1 MKLLQIKPFYF
12 RAFCVSAPVVF
23 NTSLTIF
30 YGGNGAGKSSLSEAL
45 EWLLYGYTKRRRKG
59 DEYSKNEYKGSYV
72 HNACPTGTAPY
83 VEAQVK
89 LADGSIHLIR
99 RTMKLNK
106 AGLAL
111 DQESTLSVDNTPVAD
126 LSPINLA
133 YTEAQCPVIVQHG
146 IQDFIHMRPIDRYRV
161 ISEALGLS
169 ELVEFKDTLERAKIQ
184 RRNYPSTEVAQAKKI
199 VAQLIA
205 NLKSVDLVTLATRWQ
220 LENYSVDADYSL
232 ILDKARELSGSQA
245 TTLESALKDV
255 RTRQTEEISRV
266 FDIAPFQ
273 PNPHLGTTLEQIPPL
288 VAQIQE
294 ADAKFKMA
302 DATYTGATAS
312 SYKVAQLEFWK
323 QGLTLV
329 DTANPEQ
336 CPFCEESTI
345 TPNKIR
351 GLEARLE
358 ADDDL
363 SKSRRSFLRETDSY
377 IALLSQAEQKL
388 PQLEFDF
395 ISDKN
400 VSALEK
406 LFESDR
412 ERLQAFAA
420 ENRQSVQLVRS
431 LRETITW
438 AKDSLS
444 NLKTFV
450 TQPNKVIEA
459 AVTVADIPTR
469 IGKALAEATTSLK
482 QYNEIFVTFK
492 PIFERELSDEAT
504 VTKFTSLVDILNN
517 HASVRL
523 IADAKAFDSEILE
536 AQRLVEEHILDQQ
549 KVALTS
555 RETEIL
561 SWYGLLSPNTDV
573 KFSGLEPGR
582 SEYSLKAEAFGK
594 TMNAAASLSQSQ
606 LNCLGLSIYI
616 PSVSAP
622 DSPFKFILFDDPV
635 QAMDDDHHESF
646 LLKVIPE
653 LMNKHDFEV
662 IVLTHLKETA
672 DRLRDINFT
681 GNFTYYRFDKLQAT
695 GPVIVE
701 HIILSDDMKKIR
713 QLAQGNDDNRE
724 MAVDRIRV
732 LCENIMREAHLR
744 KKGFRMSVA
753 SGTASSMVPHFAQ
766 VPSVTPAMVTEIQDT
781 INWSNPAHHTPPGYV
796 VPATTNINP
805 HIERLQKMIN
815 DLGLKK

>member
-1 MKLLQIKPFYF
+1 MILLQIKPFYF
-12 RAFCVSAPVVF
+12 RAFCDSAPVVF
-23 NTSLTIF
+23 NAKLTIF

-72 HNACPTGTAPY
+72 NNACPIGTAPY

-106 AGLAL
+106 AGLPL
-111 DQESTLSVDNTPVAD
+111 DQESTLSVDGTPVVD
-126 LSPINLA
+126 FSHINLS
-133 YTEAQCPVIVQHG
+133 YSEAQCPVIVQHG
-146 IQDFIHMRPIDRYRV
+146 IQDFIHMRPIERYRV

-169 ELVEFKDTLERAKIQ
+169 ELVEFKDALERAKIQ
-184 RRNYPSTEVAQAKKI
+184 RRNNPSTEVAQAKKI
-199 VAQLIA
+199 VAGLGV
-205 NLKSVDLVTLATRWQ
+205 NLKSVDLVTLATQWQ
-220 LENYSVDADYSL
+220 SENYSVDADYSL

-245 TTLESALKDV
+245 TTIESALKDV
-255 RTRQTEEISRV
+255 RTRQTKEINRV

-273 PNPHLGTTLEQIPPL
+273 PNPHLGTTLEQMPPL

-294 ADAKFKMA
+294 ANAKFTGA
-302 DATYTGATAS
+302 AATFTGATAS

-329 DTANPEQ
+329 DTANPEL
-336 CPFCEESTI
+336 CPFCEEPTI
-345 TPNKIR
+345 TPNRIQVLKD
-351 GLEARLE
+351 RLE
-358 ADDDL
+358 ANNNL
-363 SKSRRSFLRETDSY
+363 SKSRSSFLRETDSY
-377 IALLSQAEQKL
+377 IALLSQVEQKL
-388 PQLEFDF
+388 SQLEFNS

-406 LFESDR
+406 LFENDR
-412 ERLQAFAA
+412 ERLQAFAV
-420 ENRQSVQLVRS
+420 ENRQSVQVVHG

-450 TQPNKVIEA
+450 TQPSKVIEA
-459 AVTVADIPTR
+459 AAIVADIPTR
-469 IGKALAEATTSLK
+469 IGKALAEATTILK
-482 QYNEIFVTFK
+482 QYNETFLTFK

-504 VTKFTSLVDILNN
+504 VMKFTSLVNILDSQ
-517 HASVRL
+517 ASVRL
-523 IADAKAFDSEILE
+523 LADAKAFDSEIPE
-536 AQRLVEEHILDQQ
+536 AQRLVEEHILEQQ

-582 SEYSLKAEAFGK
+582 SEYNLKAEAFGK

-653 LMNKHDFEV
+653 LMVKHDFEV

-672 DRLRDINFT
+672 DRLQDINLT
-681 GNFTYYRFDKLQAT
+681 GNFTYYRFDKLQVT

-701 HIILSDDMKKIR
+701 HIILSDDLKKIR

-732 LCENIMREAHLR
+732 LCENIMREAYLR
-744 KKGFRMSVA
+744 KNGFRMSVA
-753 SGTASSMVPHFAQ
+753 SGPASTMIPHFAQ
-766 VPSVTPAMVTEIQDT
+766 VPSVTSTMVIEIQDT
-781 INWSNPAHHTPPGYV
+781 IKWSNPAHHTQPGYV
-796 VPATTNINP
+796 VPSATNINP
-805 HIERLQKMIN
+805 HIDRLQKMIN
-815 DLGLKK
+815 ELGLKK